1 MPSDI
6 SKKSKKCFT
15 KKLQKGINIFLSKR
29 NKSENMVASNIKISQ
44 KMKNKG
50 LVSIEKYVKYRKTKC
65 FTNKEW
71 LIFFGWE
78 PYAIFFLDKYI
89 KSFLWDFWFWQKW
102 KHLKIG
108 YKKLFRIIY
117 FGKCNKILHFL
128 TSCSRISVFN
138 RI

>member
-6 SKKSKKCFT
+6 RKKSKKYFT

-65 FTNKEW
+65 FTNKE
-71 LIFFGWE
+71 
-78 PYAIFFLDKYI
+78 
-89 KSFLWDFWFWQKW
+89 
-102 KHLKIG
+102 
-108 YKKLFRIIY
+108 
-117 FGKCNKILHFL
+117 
-128 TSCSRISVFN
+128 
-138 RI
+138 